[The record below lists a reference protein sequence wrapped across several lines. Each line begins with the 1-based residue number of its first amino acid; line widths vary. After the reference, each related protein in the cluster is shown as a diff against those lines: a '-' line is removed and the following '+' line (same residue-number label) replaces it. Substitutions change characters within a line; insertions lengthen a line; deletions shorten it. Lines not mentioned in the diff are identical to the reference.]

1 MSGVKPPTAHLRLHG
16 KLQGD
21 SLPLHLCYLRPVFK
35 QTCTYVAYLTI
46 QSMSSDR
53 KFVWIFY
60 GIGPIVSK
68 MKTYYTEER
77 RAGMCY
83 IQLKEGAITGLVTFC
98 VGSAF

>member
-1 MSGVKPPTAHLRLHG
+1 
-16 KLQGD
+16 
-21 SLPLHLCYLRPVFK
+21 
-35 QTCTYVAYLTI
+35 
-46 QSMSSDR
+46 MSSDR